1 MFHVEILFYLTRLL
15 MNNVTLQLWPCSLI
29 FNIVQV
35 STFYLFSHLIHI
47 SSKGKSPAKLL
58 LSTGCVLNN
67 SERPSYILRSLIM
80 PRNALGFET
89 ITCHCFPHIAAKK
102 RAEEGKLSTLS
113 WQFYINRGK
122 VWCFCC
128 TLWMSCTLSFNSLL
142 HATLKFC
149 LFLYNSKIC
158 TLCQV
163 LLKACIFTFVWP
175 MAHAN

>member
-58 LSTGCVLNN
+58 LSTGCVSNN

-102 RAEEGKLSTLS
+102 ES
-113 WQFYINRGK
+113 RGRETNHP
-122 VWCFCC
+122 FM
-128 TLWMSCTLSFNSLL
+128 TI
-142 HATLKFC
+142 
-149 LFLYNSKIC
+149 LYK
-158 TLCQV
+158 QRKGVV
-163 LLKACIFTFVWP
+163 LLLYFVDELYFEF
-175 MAHAN
+175 